1 MIFFL
6 LLFVSILIYKN
17 YKMENWVNKVELRGN
32 VGFDPKLISL
42 EDGGS
47 FIRFSLATNETF
59 KNRKGELHEETVWHS
74 IIAWNGKNIPDFSQI
89 KKGSYLHVSGR
100 IKPVQYQTKN
110 GTERHT
116 YEIIAVS
123 IKLLDRESLE

>member
-74 IIAWNGKNIPDFSQI
+74 IIAWMAKTHLNLHQLKNACLQ
-89 KKGSYLHVSGR
+89 LSGR
-100 IKPVQYQTKN
+100 IKAKRVALPYKKC
-110 GTERHT
+110 
-116 YEIIAVS
+116 IWKDIP
-123 IKLLDRESLE
+123 K